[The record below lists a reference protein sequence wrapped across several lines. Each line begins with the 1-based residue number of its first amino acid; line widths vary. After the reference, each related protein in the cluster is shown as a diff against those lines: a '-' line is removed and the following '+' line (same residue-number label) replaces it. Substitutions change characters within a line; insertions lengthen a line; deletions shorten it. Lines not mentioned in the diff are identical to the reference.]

1 MNGEYMSTR
10 IISCSPEVPDQNV
23 ICLAGKIIKK
33 GGLVVYPT
41 DTFYGLGGDP
51 GNIKS
56 VQRIFKAKGRSEGK
70 PLPLI
75 IHHRDVLKDWV
86 SKISPLSIKLM
97 DHLWPGPLTIIFPCS
112 PNISSLV
119 TAGTGKIGLRWP
131 KAPVATAIAKEAGT
145 AVISTSANLSGKGG
159 IIHPDEVQKDLE
171 GLVDLIIDS
180 GELKP
185 SLGSTVV
192 DPTGN
197 HIRIIREGDL
207 RMENILEIEANW
219 RCK

>member
-1 MNGEYMSTR
+1 LKDEFVSTR
-10 IISCSPEVPDQNV
+10 VIQCSAEAPDPNV
-23 ICLAGKIIKK
+23 ISLAGKIIKK

-56 VQRIFKAKGRSEGK
+56 VQKIFNAKGRSKGK

-75 IHHRDVLKDWV
+75 IYHRDVLKDWV
-86 SKISPLSIKLM
+86 SKIPSLSAKLM
-97 DHLWPGPLTIIFPCS
+97 DLFWPGPLTIIFPGS
-112 PNISSLV
+112 PKLPSLL

-131 KAPVATAIAKEAGT
+131 KSPVATALAMESGT
-145 AVISTSANLSGKGG
+145 AIISTSANLSGKGS
-159 IIHPDEVQKDLE
+159 IIHPDEVKKDL
-171 GLVDLIIDS
+171 GGCVDLIIDS
-180 GELKP
+180 GELGP

-192 DPTGN
+192 DATGK

-207 RMENILEIEANW
+207 RTERILEIEANR
-219 RCK
+219 RCG